1 MQHEGDPMREPAIGL
16 NLLAVDDDPSMVREI
31 ESMLEDAHLNFHF
44 ADTSNAIARLL
55 ETESIDLALIHLH
68 DGSVGLLD
76 PLTRQLREISRP
88 IGLIA
93 MVEQNGAAALTA
105 ARAGV
110 DGCVLIDDPRAL
122 SRVIGQR
129 AILLRQLAAQA
140 EGLRRVSD
148 IHERYNLL
156 LESSSEAIAYLHEG
170 LHIYAN
176 PSYLQLFGYLDFGEL
191 EGFSILD
198 LLVCEDGS
206 VDLKQLLK
214 SLTRGELPEGELAL
228 DAIQSDGSSF
238 RVAAEFAPAH
248 YDGEACTQIM
258 VRERLE
264 ASDSTLLEEE
274 LEKLRS
280 QDLLTGLLNRQ
291 AFIKTLHS
299 ELEQPPQGHMAVL
312 LATLDNHSALQTKVG
327 AAATDILIRQAAEIF
342 REVISEELLL
352 TRLSDHIFAARLWF
366 NERSEAEALATKVV
380 ETFSGRILEIRDK
393 SPQVT
398 ASVGLAVGGSQTFSA
413 DELLAQAETALREA
427 ERTGGNSY
435 VRYRPSS
442 GSGADDGEHW
452 DEKLRHALNN
462 EEFRLVSLP
471 ITSMEDDEFLI
482 NEFET
487 RLRLEG
493 SDEII
498 MPSTFR
504 PAAQRAG
511 LSVALDRDM
520 IQHVL
525 RWRAAN
531 PDFAGDML
539 LPISAACISDDE
551 FIAWLQQ
558 LVDDA
563 ELDGPRILF
572 GFYETEIRENL
583 RELQRLISRFA
594 IRGVK
599 FVLLD
604 VSIAA
609 KVDLLLKNIKVDYI
623 KLSADIAPA
632 LRGDETGR
640 RTLEQMIAA
649 GADQETRFIAPQV
662 DNTSELAAL
671 WQFGITLVQDDFVR
685 EEN

>member
-1 MQHEGDPMREPAIGL
+1 MREPATDL
-16 NLLAVDDDPSMVREI
+16 NLLAVDDDPSTVREI
-31 ESMLEDAHLNFHF
+31 ESMLEDAHLTFHF

-55 ETESIDLALIHLH
+55 ETESIDLAVIHLH
-68 DGSVGLLD
+68 QGSIGLLD
-76 PLTRQLREISRP
+76 PLTRELREISRP
-88 IGLIA
+88 IDLIA
-93 MVEQNGAAALTA
+93 MTDQNATSALAA

-122 SRVIGQR
+122 ARVIGQR
-129 AILLRQLAAQA
+129 ASLLRRLTAQDEA
-140 EGLRRVSD
+140 LRRVSD

-156 LESSSEAIAYLHEG
+156 LETSSEAIAYLHQG

-176 PSYLQLFGYLDFGEL
+176 PSYLQLFGYRNFDEL
-191 EGFSILD
+191 EGYSILD

-214 SLTRGELPEGELAL
+214 SLSRGELPESELTL
-228 DAIQSDGSSF
+228 NAISTDGSSF
-238 RVAAEFAPAH
+238 GVAAEFAPAH
-248 YDGEACTQIM
+248 YDGETCTQIM
-258 VRERLE
+258 VRERFDV
-264 ASDSTLLEEE
+264 SDSAILEEE

-291 AFIKTLHS
+291 AFIKTLHA
-299 ELEQPPQGHMAVL
+299 ELENPPAEGHMAVL
-312 LATLDNHSALQTKVG
+312 LATLDNHAALQTRVG
-327 AAATDILIRQAAEIF
+327 AAATDLLIRQAAEIF
-342 REVISEELLL
+342 REAISEDQML
-352 TRLSDHIFAARLWF
+352 TRLSDHIFAARIWF
-366 NERSEAEALATKVV
+366 DDRSEAEALATRIV

-398 ASVGLAVGGSQTFSA
+398 ASVGLAVGGGQTFSA

-442 GSGADDGEHW
+442 GSGTDDGEQW

-498 MPSTFR
+498 MPSSFR

-511 LSVALDRDM
+511 LSVALDRDLV
-520 IQHVL
+520 QHVL
-525 RWRAAN
+525 RWRADN
-531 PDFAGDML
+531 PNFAGDLL
-539 LPISAACISDDE
+539 LPISGPCINDDD
-551 FIAWLQQ
+551 FVAWLQQ
-558 LVDDA
+558 LIDDGQ
-563 ELDGPRILF
+563 LDGPRLLL
-572 GFYETEIRENL
+572 GFHEAEIGENL
-583 RELQRLISRFA
+583 RELQRLIARFA
-594 IRGVK
+594 VRGVR
-599 FVLLD
+599 FVLLG
-604 VSIAA
+604 VSIHAR
-609 KVDLLLKNIKVDYI
+609 VDLLLKNINIDFI

-632 LRGDETGR
+632 LRNDESAR
-640 RTLEQMIAA
+640 QALEQMIAA
-649 GADQETRFIAPQV
+649 GTDQQARFIAPQV

-671 WQFGITLVQDDFVR
+671 WQFGVTLVQDDFVR
-685 EEN
+685 EES

>member
-1 MQHEGDPMREPAIGL
+1 MLESAIGL
-16 NLLAVDDDPSMVREI
+16 NLLAVDDDPSTVREI
-31 ESMLEDAHLNFHF
+31 EGMLEDAHLNFHF

-55 ETESIDLALIHLH
+55 DTESIDLALIHLH
-68 DGSVGLLD
+68 SGSLALLD
-76 PLTRQLREISRP
+76 PLARQLREISRP

-93 MVEQNGAAALTA
+93 MVETTGESALAA

-122 SRVIGQR
+122 ARIIGQR
-129 AILLRQLAAQA
+129 AALLRRLVAQS
-140 EGLRRVSD
+140 ESLHRVSD

-156 LESSSEAIAYLHEG
+156 LESSSEAIAYLHQG

-176 PSYLQLFGYLDFGEL
+176 PSYLQLFGYADFDEL
-191 EGFSILD
+191 EGFSALD
-198 LLVCEDGS
+198 LLASEDGA

-214 SLTRGELPEGELAL
+214 SLARGELPEGELPL
-228 DAIQSDGSSF
+228 DAIRADGSSF

-248 YDGEACTQIM
+248 YDGEPCTQIM
-258 VRERLE
+258 VRERIEVADNSMLVE
-264 ASDSTLLEEE
+264 Q

-291 AFIKTLHS
+291 AFIKSLHA
-299 ELEQPPQGHMAVL
+299 ELEHPPTEGHMAVL
-312 LATLDNHSALQTKVG
+312 LATLDSHAALQAKVG
-327 AAATDILIRQAAEIF
+327 AAATDILIRQTADIF
-342 REVISEELLL
+342 REVISEDQLL
-352 TRLSDHIFAARLWF
+352 TRLSDHIFAARIWF
-366 NERSEAEALATKVV
+366 SDRSEAETLATRIV
-380 ETFSGRILEIRDK
+380 ETFSGRILEIREK

-413 DELLAQAETALREA
+413 DELMAQAESALREA

-442 GSGADDGEHW
+442 GSGAEDGEHW

-482 NEFET
+482 TEFET

-511 LSVALDRDM
+511 LSVALDRDL

-525 RWRAAN
+525 RWRAEN
-531 PDFAGDML
+531 PDAAGNML
-539 LPISAACISDDE
+539 LPISAPCITDDD
-551 FIAWLQQ
+551 FVGWLQQ
-558 LVDDA
+558 LIDDGKL
-563 ELDGPRILF
+563 EGPRLLL
-572 GFYETEIRENL
+572 GFYESEIRENL
-583 RELQRLISRFA
+583 RELQRLIARFA
-594 IRGVK
+594 VRGVK
-599 FVLLD
+599 FALLD
-604 VSIAA
+604 VSIGA

-632 LRGDETGR
+632 LRGDEGGR
-640 RTLEQMIAA
+640 GALEAMMTS
-649 GADQETRFIAPQV
+649 GADQSARFIAPQV

-671 WQFGITLVQDDFVR
+671 WQFGITLVQDDFMR
-685 EEN
+685 EES